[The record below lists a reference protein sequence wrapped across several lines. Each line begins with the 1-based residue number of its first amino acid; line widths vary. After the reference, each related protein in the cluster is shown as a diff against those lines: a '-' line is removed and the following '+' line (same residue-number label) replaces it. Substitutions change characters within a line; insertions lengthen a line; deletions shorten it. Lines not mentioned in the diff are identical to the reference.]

1 VPVEGG
7 RLAPAH
13 DTQEVKGMGWCVWP
27 AVSSRAPCSDGAGP
41 GRRLMPVLSARIQ
54 SCAGKRPARGD
65 PESAR
70 AGRRRKSRHEDTAKC
85 RRNPV

>member
-13 DTQEVKGMGWCVWP
+13 DTREVKGMGWRVWP

-54 SCAGKRPARGD
+54 SCAGKRPARGGTLGL
-65 PESAR
+65 PEL
-70 AGRRRKSRHEDTAKC
+70 AGAEKAGTKIPQNAGGI
-85 RRNPV
+85 P

>member
-13 DTQEVKGMGWCVWP
+13 DTREVKGMGWRVWP

-54 SCAGKRPARGD
+54 SCAGKRPARGG
-65 PESAR
+65 PWGCPSWPAPKKPARRYRKMQAESR
-70 AGRRRKSRHEDTAKC
+70 
-85 RRNPV
+85 

>member
-13 DTQEVKGMGWCVWP
+13 DTSNGAWHGLACLACGVQPSPVQRRDGARP
-27 AVSSRAPCSDGAGP
+27 AVEASAVGAYP
-41 GRRLMPVLSARIQ
+41 ELRREKAS
-54 SCAGKRPARGD
+54 RGD
-65 PESAR
+65 PGAAR